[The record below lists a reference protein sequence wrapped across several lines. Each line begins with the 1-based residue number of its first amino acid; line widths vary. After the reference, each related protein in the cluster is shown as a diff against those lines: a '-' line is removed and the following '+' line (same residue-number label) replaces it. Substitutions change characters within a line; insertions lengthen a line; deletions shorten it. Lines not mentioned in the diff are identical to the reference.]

1 MLHLVLDGLDVPL
14 PLGEQLV
21 ELVPLLGA
29 ERSVHGGGHVD
40 DPVVLGQL
48 SSHQLR
54 LDDVN
59 EEFLHLLLV
68 NLYTAL
74 DLLECDLAPVEL
86 NKFINVDKFKPLAL
100 RRSHLF
106 SASCIKERS
115 FIFLRLSSCFRPSP
129 FTKPWLAS

>member
-29 ERSVHGGGHVD
+29 ERSVHGGGNVD

-48 SSHQLR
+48 GSHQLR

-59 EEFLHLLLV
+59 EELLHLLLV

-74 DLLECDLAPVEL
+74 DLLECDLT
-86 NKFINVDKFKPLAL
+86 PLMTNN
-100 RRSHLF
+100 
-106 SASCIKERS
+106 CI
-115 FIFLRLSSCFRPSP
+115 
-129 FTKPWLAS
+129 